1 MSLAIVDAREW
12 QRMFDLRT
20 GARVE
25 GDNPLLRMV
34 MEIQA
39 RRPYPGDLDDAGNR
53 WVTDTA
59 LDLVAGYDPSFVF
72 LTYARQFFIG
82 RYSVLSGREWGEM
95 VTSVFDEVSRFVALS
110 GFTPVIVGTGGMM
123 PFVDFIDVTHLH
135 GLVLSTHWSA
145 RYSGLH
151 DGSNRDL
158 ELLASLPEIER
169 VVHRDEFRRLFSDCS
184 GDDSRIPE
192 YLLVARPG
200 YMFRTVGGAFR
211 KVRRVPAPA
220 HSIPLHIGLRLGAAA
235 SITDVRALV
244 SGHVRE
250 RKIALIVVEGLG
262 VDDFPWPHLECRN
275 GRDWFYYEP
284 GDAQYLTL
292 ATGRH
297 QVFEYPA
304 GYKYFKEDAEKK
316 EYPLSGYFTS
326 VPQDTLVSG
335 LGVRSIA
342 VGNRSMLMHMVP
354 GADISLE
361 CFARNLFNQGTMA
374 VVRRMDKF

>member
-1 MSLAIVDAREW
+1 MSLAIIDAREW
-12 QRMFDLRT
+12 QRVFDLRT
-20 GARVE
+20 GAGVAGE
-25 GDNPLLRMV
+25 SPLVRMV
-34 MEIQA
+34 REVQS

-59 LDLVAGYDPSFVF
+59 LDLIAGYDPSFVF

-82 RYSVLSGREWGEM
+82 RYSVLTQTQWADTVS
-95 VTSVFDEVSRFVALS
+95 SVFEEVNRFVACS
-110 GFTPVIVGTGGMM
+110 GFTPVIVGTGGLI
-123 PFVDFIDVTHLH
+123 PFVDFIDVTRFD

-145 RYSGLH
+145 RYAGLH
-151 DGSNRDL
+151 DGSSQDL
-158 ELLASLPEIER
+158 ERLARLPQLER
-169 VVHRDEFRRLFSDCS
+169 IVHRDEYRRLFSDCS
-184 GDDSRIPE
+184 GDPSRIPE

-220 HSIPLHIGLRLGAAA
+220 HVIPLATGLGGAD
-235 SITDVRALV
+235 SIADIKALV
-244 SGHVRE
+244 GRHIRE

-262 VDDFPWPHLECRN
+262 MDDFPWPCRRCEN

-284 GDAQYLTL
+284 GDSQYLTL
-292 ATGRH
+292 TTGRH
-297 QVFEYPA
+297 QVFQYPT
-304 GYKYFKEDAEKK
+304 GYKYFQEDAERK

-326 VPQDTLVSG
+326 VPEDTVASG
-335 LGVRSIA
+335 LEVRSIA
-342 VGNRSMLMHMVP
+342 VGNRSMLMHMAP

-374 VVRRMDKF
+374 VVHRTDKV